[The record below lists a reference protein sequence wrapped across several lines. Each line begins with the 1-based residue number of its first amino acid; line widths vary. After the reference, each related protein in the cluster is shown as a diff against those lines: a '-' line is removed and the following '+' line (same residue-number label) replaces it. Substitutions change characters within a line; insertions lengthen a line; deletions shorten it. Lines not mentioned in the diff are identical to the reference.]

1 MYASYFIKNNIFS
14 FPDDVPDIEVISNA
28 SSDDFCV
35 VPLPACFDPDIPLN
49 ADDFEQGSSVEPPA
63 SLAQE
68 MDLEVPLGSPVDQ
81 QDAAAYEEQQS
92 VSIRRRPLQYG
103 VAW

>member
-1 MYASYFIKNNIFS
+1 MYTSYFIIINNIFS
-14 FPDDVPDIEVISNA
+14 SPDDVPDIEVISNA
-28 SSDDFCV
+28 SSDDYCV

-49 ADDFEQGSSVEPPA
+49 ADDFEQALSVEPSV

-68 MDLEVPLGSPVDQ
+68 MDPLGSPVDQ
-81 QDAAAYEEQQS
+81 QDAATYEEQQS